1 MAISHLTFPA
11 SWTAT
16 ARKRRLLF
24 LALAAPGFGC
34 VFATPLH
41 QNLLVL
47 SLGAVGFLAA
57 VAFRIRTEPRFS
69 GSATPM
75 VRRLHSPGDLEHPHA
90 D

>member
-1 MAISHLTFPA
+1 MAISHLTSPA
-11 SWTAT
+11 SWTT
-16 ARKRRLLF
+16 TVRNRRILF

-57 VAFRIRTEPRFS
+57 VAFRIRTEPRFA
-69 GSATPM
+69 GSATTM
-75 VRRLHSPGDLEHPHA
+75 VRLVHSPCDLEHPHA